1 MLLRRRGDTIPNA
14 LLQVPSV
21 ARGIKAAA
29 AAAAA
34 GVEQVTGDA
43 ASSRHGVD
51 TSDGDDEHGG
61 AGDGAGGGAGAGAG
75 AAASVVA
82 VRHAA
87 RQARREWKKR
97 WRNVADGRRAGTQNK
112 RSRKF

>member
-43 ASSRHGVD
+43 ASSHHGAD
-51 TSDGDDEHGG
+51 TGDGDDEHG
-61 AGDGAGGGAGAGAG
+61 AGDGAGGGAGAG